1 LRTQKRKDTVIENIT
16 YRAMKAIFD
25 VLALVPPKTAEKIAL
40 FVSKIWFVSDRRHR
54 KVAID
59 NITLAF
65 GDQMTTSE
73 INRVARKT
81 FFYAASMLF
90 ETPRIYALKPKD
102 VTKYYT
108 VHGLQ
113 HLRAAHNKGKGVLM
127 LSGHL
132 GNWEIS
138 VQLNN
143 IARLKVCGV
152 YRKLAFAPA
161 ERYFHEK
168 RESAGSRLYPL
179 KGAVHA
185 IVRELKQ
192 GNCMALLID
201 QNAKRSQS
209 VFIDF
214 FGRTASANAG
224 PAYLALLTGVP
235 VIMYFFVREN
245 GKYRFEVLPELPVVN
260 TGDLE
265 KDLIANT
272 RIFNK
277 ALEGIIR
284 RYPDQWFWIHN
295 RWKTQPLAE

>member
-1 LRTQKRKDTVIENIT
+1 MKMTVLETIAYKAI
-16 YRAMKAIFD
+16 KAIFD
-25 VLALVPPKTAEKIAL
+25 ALALVPPKAGEKIAL
-40 FVSKIWFVSDRRHR
+40 FLSKIWFVVDKRHR
-54 KVAID
+54 KIAID
-59 NITLAF
+59 NITQAF
-65 GDQMTTSE
+65 GDQMTPSE
-73 INRVARKT
+73 INRIARKT
-81 FFYAASMLF
+81 FFYATNMIF
-90 ETPRIYALKPKD
+90 ETPRVYALKPGD
-102 VTKYYT
+102 VSKHYT

-113 HLRAAHNKGKGVLM
+113 HLRAAHTKGKGVLM

-143 IARLKVCGV
+143 IARLQVSGV
-152 YRKLAFAPA
+152 YRKLDYAPM

-168 RESAGSRLYPL
+168 RESTGSRLYPL

-185 IVRELKQ
+185 ILREFGL

-201 QNAKRSQS
+201 QNAKRHQG

-214 FGRTASANAG
+214 LGRKACTNSG
-224 PAYLALLTGVP
+224 PAHLALMTDVP

-245 GKYRFEVLPELPVVN
+245 GKYRCEFLPELPVIN
-260 TGDLE
+260 TGDTE
-265 KDLIANT
+265 KDLIVNT
-272 RIFNK
+272 QIFNN

-295 RWKTQPLAE
+295 RWKTQPLVDEDC

>member
-1 LRTQKRKDTVIENIT
+1 MTVPETMVYQTI
-16 YRAMKAIFD
+16 KAIFD
-25 VLALVPPKTAEKIAL
+25 VLAMVPPKIGEKIAL
-40 FVSKIWFVSDRRHR
+40 FFSKIWFTADKRHR
-54 KVAID
+54 EVAIE
-59 NITLAF
+59 NITHAF
-65 GDQMTTSE
+65 GDRMTPRE
-73 INRVARKT
+73 INRTARKT
-81 FFYAASMLF
+81 FFYATNMIF
-90 ETPRIYALKPKD
+90 ETPRVYALKSKD
-102 VTKYYT
+102 VSKYYT
-108 VHGLQ
+108 VYGLQ
-113 HLRAAHNKGKGVLM
+113 HLRMAHNKGKGVLM

-143 IARLKVCGV
+143 LARLTVCGV
-152 YRKLAFAPA
+152 YRKLDFAPM

-168 RESAGSRLYPL
+168 RESTGSRLYPL

-185 IVRELKQ
+185 ILRELAA

-201 QNAKRSQS
+201 QNAKRHQS

-214 FGRTASANAG
+214 FGRTASANMG

-245 GKYRFEVLPELPVVN
+245 GKYRCEFLPELPVVN

-265 KDLIANT
+265 NDLIVNT

-284 RYPDQWFWIHN
+284 RYPDQWFWVHN
-295 RWKTQPLAE
+295 RWKTQPLPES

>member
-1 LRTQKRKDTVIENIT
+1 MKATVFET
-16 YRAMKAIFD
+16 MAYRAIKAAFD
-25 VLALVPPKTAEKIAL
+25 VLALIPPKTSEKIAL
-40 FVSKIWFVSDRRHR
+40 FFSKIWFAMDKRHR
-54 KVAID
+54 KITID
-59 NITLAF
+59 NITHAF
-65 GDQMTTSE
+65 GDQMTASE
-73 INRVARKT
+73 INRIARKT
-81 FFYAASMLF
+81 FFYATNMIF
-90 ETPRIYALKPKD
+90 ETPRIYALKPGD
-102 VTKYYT
+102 VSKHYT

-113 HLRAAHNKGKGVLM
+113 HLRTAHNKGKGVLM
-127 LSGHL
+127 FSGHL

-143 IARLKVCGV
+143 IARLQVSGV
-152 YRKLAFAPA
+152 YRKLDFAPV

-168 RESAGSRLYPL
+168 RESTGSRLYPL
-179 KGAVHA
+179 KGAVHE
-185 IVRELKQ
+185 ILRELGS

-201 QNAKRSQS
+201 QNAKRHQS

-214 FGRTASANAG
+214 FGRTTSANMG

-245 GKYRFEVLPELPVVN
+245 DKYRCEFLPELPVIN

-265 KDLIANT
+265 KDLIVNT
-272 RIFNK
+272 QIFNN

-295 RWKTQPLAE
+295 RWKTQPLVEEQ

>member
-1 LRTQKRKDTVIENIT
+1 MTVIETIA
-16 YRAMKAIFD
+16 YRAIKALFD
-25 VLALVPPKTAEKIAL
+25 VLALIPPKTGEKIAL
-40 FVSKIWFVSDRRHR
+40 FFSKIWFVVDKRHR
-54 KVAID
+54 KVTID
-59 NITLAF
+59 NITHAF
-65 GDQMTTSE
+65 GGQMTAYE
-73 INRVARKT
+73 INRIARKT
-81 FFYAASMLF
+81 FFYATNMIF
-90 ETPRIYALKPKD
+90 ETPRVYALKPGD
-102 VTKYYT
+102 VSKHYT
-108 VHGLQ
+108 ANGLQ
-113 HLRAAHNKGKGVLM
+113 HLRAAHNKGKGALM
-127 LSGHL
+127 FSGHL

-143 IARLKVCGV
+143 IARLQVSGV
-152 YRKLAFAPA
+152 YRKLDFAPA

-168 RESAGSRLYPL
+168 RESTGSRLYPL

-185 IVRELKQ
+185 ILRELGQ

-201 QNAKRSQS
+201 QNAKRNQS

-214 FGRTASANAG
+214 FGRKASANMG

-245 GKYRFEVLPELPVVN
+245 GKYRLEVLPELPVIN
-260 TGDLE
+260 TGDME
-265 KDLIANT
+265 KDLLVNT
-272 RIFNK
+272 QNFNN

>member
-1 LRTQKRKDTVIENIT
+1 MKESAFETIV
-16 YRAMKAIFD
+16 YKAIKVLFD
-25 VLALVPPKTAEKIAL
+25 IIALIPPKTGEKIAL
-40 FVSKIWFVSDRRHR
+40 FLSKIWWVADKRHR
-54 KVAID
+54 KITVD
-59 NITLAF
+59 NITQAF
-65 GDQMTTSE
+65 GDRMSAAE
-73 INRVARKT
+73 INRIARKT
-81 FFYAASMLF
+81 FFYATNMIF
-90 ETPRIYALKPKD
+90 ETPRVYALKPGD
-102 VTKYYT
+102 VTKHYT
-108 VHGLQ
+108 VHGIQ

-127 LSGHL
+127 FSGHL

-143 IARLKVCGV
+143 IARLQVSGV
-152 YRKLAFAPA
+152 YRKLDFAPA

-168 RESAGSRLYPL
+168 RESTGSRLYPL

-185 IVRELKQ
+185 ILRELGK

-201 QNAKRSQS
+201 QNAKRHQS

-214 FGRTASANAG
+214 FGRTASANMG

-245 GKYRFEVLPELPVVN
+245 GKYRCEFLPELPVIN

-265 KDLIANT
+265 KDLVVNT
-272 RIFNK
+272 QNFNK
-277 ALEGIIR
+277 ALEGVIR
-284 RYPDQWFWIHN
+284 RYPDQWFWVHN

>member
-1 LRTQKRKDTVIENIT
+1 MKMTLPETMV
-16 YRAMKAIFD
+16 YRIIKAIFD
-25 VLALVPPKTAEKIAL
+25 VLAMEPPKTGEKIAL
-40 FVSKIWFVSDRRHR
+40 YFSKIWFVVDTRHR
-54 KVAID
+54 KIAIE
-59 NITLAF
+59 NITRAF
-65 GDQMTTSE
+65 GSEKTRLE
-73 INRVARKT
+73 INRIARAT
-81 FFYAASMLF
+81 FFHATNMIF
-90 ETPRIYALKPKD
+90 ETPRVYALRSKD
-102 VTKYYT
+102 VSKHYM
-108 VHGLQ
+108 VHGLH
-113 HLRAAHNKGKGVLM
+113 HLRMAHTKGKGVLM

-143 IARLKVCGV
+143 IARLQVCGV
-152 YRKLAFAPA
+152 YRKLDFAPA
-161 ERYFHEK
+161 EKYFHEK
-168 RESAGSRLYPL
+168 RQSTGSRLYPL

-185 IVRELKQ
+185 ILRELAA

-201 QNAKRSQS
+201 QNAKRHQS

-214 FGRTASANAG
+214 FGRTASVNMG

-245 GKYRFEVLPELPVVN
+245 GKYRCEFLPELPVVN

-265 KDLIANT
+265 KDLIVNT

-295 RWKTQPLAE
+295 RWKTQPLPASES

>member
-1 LRTQKRKDTVIENIT
+1 MKMTFPETMV
-16 YRAMKAIFD
+16 YRIIRAIFD
-25 VLALVPPKTAEKIAL
+25 ALALVPPKTGEKIAL
-40 FVSKIWFVSDRRHR
+40 FFSKVWFAADKRHR
-54 KVAID
+54 EVAID
-59 NITLAF
+59 NITHAF
-65 GDQMTTSE
+65 GDRMTPRE
-73 INRVARKT
+73 INRTARKT
-81 FFYAASMLF
+81 FFYATNMIF
-90 ETPRIYALKPKD
+90 ETPRVYALKPRD
-102 VTKYYT
+102 VSKHYT
-108 VHGLQ
+108 VHGLH
-113 HLRAAHNKGKGVLM
+113 HLRMAHNKGKGVLM

-143 IARLKVCGV
+143 LARLKVCGV
-152 YRKLAFAPA
+152 YRKLDFAPM

-168 RESAGSRLYPL
+168 RESTGSRLYPL

-185 IVRELKQ
+185 ILRELAA

-201 QNAKRSQS
+201 QNAKRHQS

-214 FGRTASANAG
+214 FGRTASANMG

-245 GKYRFEVLPELPVVN
+245 GKYRCEFLPELPVVN

-265 KDLIANT
+265 NDLIVNT

-284 RYPDQWFWIHN
+284 RYPDQWFWVHN
-295 RWKTQPLAE
+295 RWKTQPLPESES